1 MFITFEGIDGCGKST
16 QAKLFFEYLRKNSQN
31 ANDVI
36 FTREPGGFEG
46 EPNFRQ
52 ILISGCLENVAS
64 EVFVFMADRAE
75 HATRVILPALKRGQ
89 TIVMDRY
96 HDSTVAYQCY
106 GRQLNKSTVDKMFE
120 FANLPT
126 PDLTFYFEISVEDSY
141 ARVLRRGI
149 LDSIEKSGKD
159 FMERVKNGFDSLAQE
174 NEERI
179 ITIKSSGKN
188 IAQIHEEVVK
198 CYENFMKAR

>member
-1 MFITFEGIDGCGKST
+1 MFITFEGIDGCGKTT
-16 QAKLFFEYLRKNSQN
+16 QAKLFFEYLKKISIKEK
-31 ANDVI
+31 DII
-36 FTREPGGFEG
+36 FTREPGGFDG

-52 ILISGCLENVAS
+52 ILISGCLKNVAS

-75 HATRVILPALKRGQ
+75 HATRIILPAINQGQ

-106 GRQLNKSTVDKMFE
+106 GRQLDKSAVDKMFN

-141 ARVLRRGI
+141 SRVLNRGH
-149 LDSIEKSGKD
+149 LDSIEKSGRE
-159 FMERVKNGFDSLAQE
+159 FMQRVKNGFDSLAQ
-174 NEERI
+174 NNKGRI
-179 ITIKSSGKN
+179 ITIKSSGKT
-188 IAQIHEEVVK
+188 IKKIHEEVVT
-198 CYENFMKAR
+198 CYENFLKTR